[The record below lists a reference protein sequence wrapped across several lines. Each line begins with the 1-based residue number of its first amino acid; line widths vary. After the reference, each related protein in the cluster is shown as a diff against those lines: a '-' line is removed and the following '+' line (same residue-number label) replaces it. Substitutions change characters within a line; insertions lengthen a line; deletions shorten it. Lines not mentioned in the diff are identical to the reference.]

1 MNNMKQSVRELLGQ
15 AQVLYSVG
23 KNEEALT
30 LLKQA
35 QTQDP
40 YCEKTYELMT
50 ICYIMMDKYK
60 EARKLLEKYLLV
72 NKKSSMAYFHL
83 GNIAQRELQIS
94 HRICTEISQESV
106 LLREATGNRRNFMN
120 AMQVEKG

>member
-40 YCEKTYELMT
+40 KNL
-50 ICYIMMDKYK
+50 
-60 EARKLLEKYLLV
+60 
-72 NKKSSMAYFHL
+72 
-83 GNIAQRELQIS
+83 
-94 HRICTEISQESV
+94 
-106 LLREATGNRRNFMN
+106 
-120 AMQVEKG
+120 

>member
-1 MNNMKQSVRELLGQ
+1 MKQSVRELLGQ

-50 ICYIMMDKYK
+50 ICYS
-60 EARKLLEKYLLV
+60 
-72 NKKSSMAYFHL
+72 KK
-83 GNIAQRELQIS
+83 
-94 HRICTEISQESV
+94 
-106 LLREATGNRRNFMN
+106 NRRKQKRFIPKRSCS
-120 AMQVEKG
+120 AAVTG